1 VTFVVLVLL
10 LEPPEEELLVPFT
23 KTVPLMMAFDEE
35 LLEVV
40 DVVFL
45 GTVEFVVEELPFV
58 PVVFN

>member
-1 VTFVVLVLL
+1 
-10 LEPPEEELLVPFT
+10 
-23 KTVPLMMAFDEE
+23 MIAFDAE